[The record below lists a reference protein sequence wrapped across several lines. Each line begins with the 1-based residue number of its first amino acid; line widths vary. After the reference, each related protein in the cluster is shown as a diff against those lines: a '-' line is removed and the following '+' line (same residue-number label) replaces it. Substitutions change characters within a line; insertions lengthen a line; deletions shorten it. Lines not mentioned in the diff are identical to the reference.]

1 MADGLVRIVVNPI
14 SGSGVD
20 PHFVRDL
27 ERHISLRGFP
37 VEIHRTR
44 GRGHARR
51 LAREVS
57 DNARCVVSIGGDGTH
72 SEVLSG
78 LSGRP
83 VPACV
88 VPGGTEN
95 VLART
100 FGLTGTLRETV
111 RLIQQGEP
119 VALDLGLVG
128 DRPFAMFSGIGFDA
142 EVTREVHRKRSGP
155 ILRAAYYGPVVRRW
169 WQYGFPPIT
178 VRVDG
183 RTLCDDAGMV
193 FVCNTPLYADGLRV
207 AGPAKGDDGLLD
219 VVCFRARSRW
229 HMLLHYAR
237 ARLGRHLDHPLVAY
251 GRGSHI
257 DVSCEERTLPV
268 QADGDVVDRTPV
280 QYGLRKRAVRL
291 LLRPGT
297 PPRRAERAAS
307 VPRETGR
314 ARSAEA
320 DDEPL
325 HPPEEKAHG

>member
-14 SGSGVD
+14 SGCGVD

-27 ERHISLRGFP
+27 ERHLSLRGFP

-51 LAREVS
+51 LAREVP

-78 LSGRP
+78 LDGRP

-95 VLART
+95 VLAQT

-111 RLIQQGEP
+111 RLIQQGAP
-119 VALDLGLVG
+119 VVLDLGLAG
-128 DRPFAMFSGIGFDA
+128 DRPFVMFSGVGFDA
-142 EVTREVHRKRSGP
+142 DVTRDVHRKRTGP
-155 ILRAAYYGPVVRRW
+155 IMRSAYYGPVVRRW

-183 RTLCDDAGMV
+183 RVLCDDAGMV
-193 FVCNTPLYADGLRV
+193 FVCNTPLYADGLRM
-207 AGPAKGDDGLLD
+207 AGRAKGDDGLLD
-219 VVCFRARSRW
+219 VVCFRTRSRW

-237 ARLGRHLDHPLVAY
+237 AQLGRHPDHPLVACAR
-251 GRGSHI
+251 GRRI
-257 DVSCEERTLPV
+257 DVSCEERTLLV
-268 QADGDVVDRTPV
+268 QADGDVVAHTPV
-280 QYGLRKRAVRL
+280 QYGVRARAVRL
-291 LLRPGT
+291 LVRPEALPG
-297 PPRRAERAAS
+297 RAERAGA
-307 VPRETGR
+307 VPPVTPGGPG
-314 ARSAEA
+314 S
-320 DDEPL
+320 DDEPRPL
-325 HPPEEKAHG
+325 SEGKAHG